1 MSKDDVSI
9 FQLRLLSIN
18 FKIYMHSCYALLLL
32 QKVYGQLI
40 GSNLHPTY
48 HQSADSASADV
59 GLHVCFCNYKYSY
72 NHHIAFC
79 LSINLVVLT
88 NLITYNLQSRTQSR
102 RYYINLRIG
111 FETTSNI
118 TGIHWT
124 LNVVIVYLMD
134 EKNNIYYHISA
145 HFTNN
150 ILLGVFQIE

>member
-59 GLHVCFCNYKYSY
+59 GLRVCFCNYKYSY
-72 NHHIAFC
+72 NHHIFF
-79 LSINLVVLT
+79 LFINKPRCM
-88 NLITYNLQSRTQSR
+88 YN
-102 RYYINLRIG
+102 
-111 FETTSNI
+111 
-118 TGIHWT
+118 
-124 LNVVIVYLMD
+124 VYDMY
-134 EKNNIYYHISA
+134 EK
-145 HFTNN
+145 FDRK
-150 ILLGVFQIE
+150 GM

>member
-72 NHHIAFC
+72 NHHIDFC
-79 LSINLVVLT
+79 LSLNPIVLASR
-88 NLITYNLQSRTQSR
+88 YN
-102 RYYINLRIG
+102 
-111 FETTSNI
+111 
-118 TGIHWT
+118 
-124 LNVVIVYLMD
+124 VYDMY
-134 EKNNIYYHISA
+134 EKFNRK
-145 HFTNN
+145 
-150 ILLGVFQIE
+150 GM